1 MDYKYNKRKHDSITH
16 KRKHDLVIYV
26 FFSYRVIM
34 AYPWLSRR
42 HVRPPGQKGKK
53 NSVSR
58 GSTTIVMLEQRRI
71 KAI

>member
-16 KRKHDLVIYV
+16 KRKHDPVIYV
-26 FFSYRVIM
+26 FFLMCYNGLSM
-34 AYPWLSRR
+34 AFKRTCSSTRTNE
-42 HVRPPGQKGKK
+42 KK

-58 GSTTIVMLEQRRI
+58 GSATIVMLEQRRI